1 MWTHDACGCM
11 AHVEIHR
18 QAHTHGH
25 RPAGLSSVL
34 LPSQAHATRQGGGGP
49 AWKPNKL
56 DPVVPLFFG
65 IFIYILVRLFGLI
78 VSARCSHFSVFP
90 QEAGSEETSL
100 LPQLPPRADCSGWG
114 RGPPVR
120 GPLTPMCIVTQLL
133 HSLPWRFPVFVLC
146 RRKNMGVPLADR
158 WSGLGTV
165 CGPGSVPGPG
175 TKTPPAVRLSQ
186 AQTAAARSG
195 ARAVPLSEGRL
206 ACKAAQCSH
215 RPSACSELQYLRV
228 LGKICE
234 VRCNSCAF
242 CEVFSSE
249 RHFKMLQGFPVLEMG
264 LKTML

>member
-65 IFIYILVRLFGLI
+65 IFIYILVRLLGLI
-78 VSARCSHFSVFP
+78 VSARCSHFGVFP

-114 RGPPVR
+114 RGPPIR

-146 RRKNMGVPLADR
+146 RRKNMGVPWRTGGQDLALSVAQVQSLVQELR
-158 WSGLGTV
+158 PRQR
-165 CGPGSVPGPG
+165 CGSARRRRQQHVQVRALFLSVKGGWRVRQHSVVTDPVRAANCSICVSWGRSVKCG
-175 TKTPPAVRLSQ
+175 ATAVRSVKFFLPKGIS
-186 AQTAAARSG
+186 R
-195 ARAVPLSEGRL
+195 
-206 ACKAAQCSH
+206 CC
-215 RPSACSELQYLRV
+215 RV
-228 LGKICE
+228 SLCW
-234 VRCNSCAF
+234 RWA
-242 CEVFSSE
+242 
-249 RHFKMLQGFPVLEMG
+249 
-264 LKTML
+264 